1 MTRISQQT
9 DVMIIGAGAAGLSLA
24 LRLADH
30 ASIVLIGKGA
40 LTEGSSRYA
49 QGGIAAVLSDSDS
62 VTAHVEDTLAAG
74 DGLCDEQ
81 SVRFIVE
88 QGNRN
93 IRWLINQGVDF
104 TRQKKTLPGDMPADY
119 HLTLEGGHK
128 KRRVI
133 HVADTTGQAIIETLE
148 QKVRLHPNIT
158 LLDYHIALDLVTEQN
173 QQGLQSCIGA
183 YVYNRK
189 HDRVEAISAR
199 IVTLATGGASKVY
212 LYTSNPDTSTG
223 DGIAMAWRA
232 GCRVGNMEF
241 VQFHPTCLYHPDA
254 GSFLVSE
261 ALRGEGAKLT
271 LPNGQSF
278 MTRYDERGELAPR
291 DVVARAI
298 DSEMKFHGLDHV
310 LLDISHRPATYIR
323 QHFPAIAARCQA
335 YGYDI
340 TTMPIPVVPAAHYL
354 CGGIVTDLRGRTDI
368 DSLYALGECAYT
380 GFHGAN
386 RLASN
391 SLLECL
397 VLAESAADQIT
408 SALQQ
413 PRRISAAIP
422 HWDESRV
429 TDSDEEVV
437 VAHNWEELRRFMW
450 DFVGIVRTDKR
461 LKRAASR
468 IALLK
473 QEIADYYGNFR
484 VSNDLI
490 ELRNLVMVAEL
501 IVRSAMQRTE
511 SRGLHYSLDHPQ
523 KSAIAEPTI
532 LTPEQSLEITNDL
545 DPRQQLVAKN

>member
-1 MTRISQQT
+1 
-9 DVMIIGAGAAGLSLA
+9 
-24 LRLADH
+24 
-30 ASIVLIGKGA
+30 
-40 LTEGSSRYA
+40 
-49 QGGIAAVLSDSDS
+49 
-62 VTAHVEDTLAAG
+62 
-74 DGLCDEQ
+74 
-81 SVRFIVE
+81 
-88 QGNRN
+88 
-93 IRWLINQGVDF
+93 
-104 TRQKKTLPGDMPADY
+104 
-119 HLTLEGGHK
+119 
-128 KRRVI
+128 
-133 HVADTTGQAIIETLE
+133 
-148 QKVRLHPNIT
+148 
-158 LLDYHIALDLVTEQN
+158 
-173 QQGLQSCIGA
+173 
-183 YVYNRK
+183 
-189 HDRVEAISAR
+189 
-199 IVTLATGGASKVY
+199 VTLATGGASKVY

-354 CGGIVTDLRGRTDI
+354 CGGIVTDLQGRTDI

>member
-104 TRQKKTLPGDMPADY
+104 TRQKKPLPGDMPADY

-354 CGGIVTDLRGRTDI
+354 CGGIVTDLQGRTDI